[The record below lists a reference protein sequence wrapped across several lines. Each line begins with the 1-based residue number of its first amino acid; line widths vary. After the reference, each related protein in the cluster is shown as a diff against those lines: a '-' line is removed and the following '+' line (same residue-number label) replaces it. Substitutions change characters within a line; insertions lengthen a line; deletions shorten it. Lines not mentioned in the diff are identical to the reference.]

1 LTISADG
8 RSFTYRPDAGYVGA
22 DTFSF
27 DTFDGLTTSPAAIVS
42 LEVVEPPSGDYSF
55 STMEGRTLRGT
66 LAPLVSGA
74 TFAAVSGPLL
84 GSLVF
89 DPDQQ
94 GFTYTPR
101 FGQAGI
107 DRIVLET
114 RGLSG
119 SQITVPMSVTI
130 GQWQAAARPRI
141 VSMPAREQVT
151 AGLVWQ
157 YALDVDVSG
166 YAGSTP
172 VSVSVEAQD
181 LDAGGAII
189 PFVRTSGVGGVFTL
203 TTQATWTGSRRI
215 QVRVWDPTTM
225 ASDLQD
231 IVIIITAGGAG

>member
-1 LTISADG
+1 
-8 RSFTYRPDAGYVGA
+8 
-22 DTFSF
+22 
-27 DTFDGLTTSPAAIVS
+27 
-42 LEVVEPPSGDYSF
+42 
-55 STMEGRTLRGT
+55 
-66 LAPLVSGA
+66 
-74 TFAAVSGPLL
+74 
-84 GSLVF
+84 LVF